1 MAIWLSYLNEALII
15 GILAMSVNVLI
26 GYSGI
31 LSIASVATGGV
42 SGYLAGYLSAAH
54 GWSFLPCL
62 TAGVASG
69 ILVGILLSLPSLR
82 LSGEYV
88 LMLTLAFASVVVSG
102 LIAVPALGGQ
112 NGLLGIMPV
121 HIGSKV
127 LLRPADLLELV
138 VPATAICLAICWRI
152 IYSPFGRVL
161 KGIREEPDAVRALGK
176 NVFAYQVVAFAAS
189 SAIAAVGGVI
199 LVFYNQLASPTLF
212 DFNAATLVIAIAV
225 IGGLGNLWGSLVG
238 AVLLVGLQPVL
249 EKVVAVDPNS
259 ASLWQMIVYGL
270 LLLIIVRIRPE
281 GLIPETASVRKLARR
296 IRGRQP
302 DKDPA
307 AAGADASEGQAGVLD
322 GAAAAVASAP
332 GNGEA
337 IVAAATLKAHGL
349 EKHFGGIRAVSNLD
363 IELTPG
369 RITALVG
376 PNGAGKTTV
385 FNLLT
390 GQINPD
396 AGEVELDGNLVSG
409 LPPHRVVLRGMARS
423 FQDVRTFRR
432 LTALENVMLAVPEQ
446 TGEDLVALMLRPFA
460 VRRRE
465 RETRKLA
472 LECLGFVGLLSE
484 ADERAGN
491 LSYGSQKLLAVAR
504 LLATGCD
511 VLLIDEP
518 AAGIDREA
526 LEPVMQV
533 MERLRASGKTIC
545 LVEHNLEVVTRLAD
559 HVLFIEDGRVTETG
573 TMDEI
578 RQQPRLATV
587 YFGHH
592 NG

>member
-1 MAIWLSYLNEALII
+1 
-15 GILAMSVNVLI
+15 
-26 GYSGI
+26 
-31 LSIASVATGGV
+31 
-42 SGYLAGYLSAAH
+42 
-54 GWSFLPCL
+54 
-62 TAGVASG
+62 
-69 ILVGILLSLPSLR
+69 
-82 LSGEYV
+82 
-88 LMLTLAFASVVVSG
+88 
-102 LIAVPALGGQ
+102 
-112 NGLLGIMPV
+112 
-121 HIGSKV
+121 
-127 LLRPADLLELV
+127 
-138 VPATAICLAICWRI
+138 
-152 IYSPFGRVL
+152 
-161 KGIREEPDAVRALGK
+161 
-176 NVFAYQVVAFAAS
+176 
-189 SAIAAVGGVI
+189 
-199 LVFYNQLASPTLF
+199 
-212 DFNAATLVIAIAV
+212 VIAIAV

-307 AAGADASEGQAGVLD
+307 AAGADASDGQAGVLD
-322 GAAAAVASAP
+322 GAAAAVASDS

-337 IVAAATLKAHGL
+337 VVAAATLKAHGL

-396 AGEVELDGNLVSG
+396 AGEVELDGNVVSG